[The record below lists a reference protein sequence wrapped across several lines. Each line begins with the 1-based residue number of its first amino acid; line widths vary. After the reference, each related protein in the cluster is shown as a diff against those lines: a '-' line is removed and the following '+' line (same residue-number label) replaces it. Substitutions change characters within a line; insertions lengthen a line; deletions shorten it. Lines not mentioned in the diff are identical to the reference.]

1 MTVMAAV
8 MTAVMTATHSSTTLT
23 PAACGSFGRDK
34 RSGADGGDRGNS
46 ENRLAYHGSLLWL
59 CWMCFSHPAWSVGQN
74 DTPVRQS
81 GASESQIDYFVMAIT
96 AAKAWS
102 GILLAVSW
110 LHGSVFQHWVFCQL
124 VICAIRIGA
133 DDKSRPATAGE
144 GVRLVK

>member
-102 GILLAVSW
+102 GILLAVS
-110 LHGSVFQHWVFCQL
+110 
-124 VICAIRIGA
+124 
-133 DDKSRPATAGE
+133 
-144 GVRLVK
+144 

>member
-1 MTVMAAV
+1 MTVMAA
-8 MTAVMTATHSSTTLT
+8 MMTATHSSTTLT

-74 DTPVRQS
+74 DPPVRQS

-102 GILLAVSW
+102 GILLARCFETLADAVSA
-110 LHGSVFQHWVFCQL
+110 L
-124 VICAIRIGA
+124 VAIA
-133 DDKSRPATAGE
+133 AGE